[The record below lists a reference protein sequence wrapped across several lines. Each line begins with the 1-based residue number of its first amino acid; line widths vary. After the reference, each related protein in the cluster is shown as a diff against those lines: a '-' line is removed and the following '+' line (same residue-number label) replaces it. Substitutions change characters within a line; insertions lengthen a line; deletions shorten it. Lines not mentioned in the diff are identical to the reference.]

1 MNVQRFKNSI
11 TTVLRS
17 FHPKHKMKYI
27 LNMLQFRSPLLT
39 NSEEIEVSDKLEHL
53 VEERYV
59 TNT

>member
-1 MNVQRFKNSI
+1 
-11 TTVLRS
+11 
-17 FHPKHKMKYI
+17 MKYI

-39 NSEEIEVSDKLEHL
+39 NSEHIEVSDKLEHL